1 MRNII
6 ISALALIALTCCC
19 CSLEPISISQD
30 SGISILANVTS
41 NPDNLSETNSS
52 INQSQSNQMATE
64 SSDQSG
70 SSKSDLW
77 SWGTIP
83 AGYELNKN
91 GTLTK
96 LTDEEW
102 KPSI

>member
-1 MRNII
+1 MKTII
-6 ISALALIALTCCC
+6 ISVLALIALTCSCS
-19 CSLEPISISQD
+19 SLEPISISQD
-30 SGISILANVTS
+30 SSMSILS
-41 NPDNLSETNSS
+41 NITENQDNSSVMNSS
-52 INQSQSNQMATE
+52 INQSLNNQTATE
-64 SSDQSG
+64 NISRSS

-83 AGYELNKN
+83 EGYELNKN

>member
-6 ISALALIALTCCC
+6 ISALALIALTCSSY
-19 CSLEPISISQD
+19 SLEPISISQD
-30 SGISILANVTS
+30 SGMSILANVTS
-41 NPDNLSETNSS
+41 SPDNLSETNSS
-52 INQSQSNQMATE
+52 INQSQTNQIATE
-64 SSDQSG
+64 SNSQSG

-83 AGYELNKN
+83 DGYELNKN

>member
-1 MRNII
+1 MRI
-6 ISALALIALTCCC
+6 ISISILALIALTFSCS
-19 CSLEPISISQD
+19 SLEPISISQD
-30 SGISILANVTS
+30 SGMSILANVS
-41 NPDNLSETNSS
+41 DNQDNSTGINSS
-52 INQSQSNQMATE
+52 INQSSSNQTAIAG
-64 SSDQSG
+64 S

-83 AGYELNKN
+83 EGYTLNKN

-96 LTDEEW
+96 MADEEW